1 MLSSTTPNYH
11 EFYNTSCF
19 QHFKKRPFDQN
30 DFDIE
35 QSADNIYKKF
45 KPTPLESLNSL
56 SFQQPTSC
64 TTPSRSFRLGTNHS
78 SSPDL
83 SKLNHDEQNL
93 LSDTPRIIDLSTGEY
108 LELIPSVDQ
117 LQKNRKPK
125 RPIDSVENQDEL
137 SNSLGIM
144 EENKEDLINDSLLH
158 SPKRI
163 RTSKE
168 HMCNFIEEEEEEEEE
183 LDHRVHKPF
192 DIIRELKTGYKANT
206 ADIPKK
212 PQLSQ
217 SLLLHGHGK
226 YPNIKFTVPYQ
237 KAITKYMRAQ
247 LQHLNNNM
255 EYGNEGKE
263 LILYNPRNDGFK
275 DYFVDSNDKIFETSK
290 ETMDLDLDGHNGDDE
305 DQMDID

>member
-168 HMCNFIEEEEEEEEE
+168 HI
-183 LDHRVHKPF
+183 
-192 DIIRELKTGYKANT
+192 ELKTGYKANT